1 MAELSGGGVAHA
13 VKDGIARVASAPAV
27 LGGTLVLTLVVVLP
41 PFLWLDFLVFAYD
54 QYLVVVLL
62 SPLGI
67 VFHWSQGA
75 GLTWL
80 VVWSFLAGGILD
92 RYARNRP
99 TRGRGFFGA
108 CGAHF
113 PAMLRLG
120 VVEWLFWRGAS
131 ALELGST
138 PGLVPKIAGLVA
150 GLLFLYARVR
160 IVVEDRRSAL
170 GALLAGGRFI
180 RRNPA
185 AVPMFLVFAAAV
197 WIFDWVWQR
206 VVPGMRDGG
215 WLPLVAVELLVALL
229 LSIVFASWASAIV
242 ALSGAAGSCVV
253 YCESTARVA
262 GIAGRGSDHQ
272 SVPIADSMTSRPFRN
287 ARILIVDD
295 EDANIEILQR
305 ILSRAGFT
313 RIEST
318 NDSREVGALYI
329 EHRPDLILLD
339 LHMPH
344 MDGLDVMDQLN
355 EIAEASY
362 LPILILSGDLTPEA
376 RREALSRGAKD
387 FVNKPFQQEELLL
400 RIKTLLET
408 RFLYIQIQSQNQL
421 LEAKVRE
428 RTRELVEAQIEIIER
443 LAVAAEFRDDNTGQ
457 HTHRVGQMSALLA
470 KQLGLHDTQVSLIRR
485 AAELHDVG
493 KIGVP
498 DTILMKMGKLTPDE
512 FEIVKTHTVIG
523 ARILSGGKFPL
534 LRLAEEIAFSHHER
548 WDGEGYARIRG
559 IDVPLAGRIVA
570 VADVF
575 DALTQQ
581 RPYKPAWPIAEAIA
595 EIDRQRERQFD
606 PAVVDAFL
614 RVIENS
620 PEKTS

>member
-1 MAELSGGGVAHA
+1 
-13 VKDGIARVASAPAV
+13 
-27 LGGTLVLTLVVVLP
+27 
-41 PFLWLDFLVFAYD
+41 
-54 QYLVVVLL
+54 
-62 SPLGI
+62 
-67 VFHWSQGA
+67 
-75 GLTWL
+75 
-80 VVWSFLAGGILD
+80 
-92 RYARNRP
+92 
-99 TRGRGFFGA
+99 
-108 CGAHF
+108 
-113 PAMLRLG
+113 
-120 VVEWLFWRGAS
+120 
-131 ALELGST
+131 
-138 PGLVPKIAGLVA
+138 
-150 GLLFLYARVR
+150 
-160 IVVEDRRSAL
+160 
-170 GALLAGGRFI
+170 
-180 RRNPA
+180 
-185 AVPMFLVFAAAV
+185 
-197 WIFDWVWQR
+197 
-206 VVPGMRDGG
+206 
-215 WLPLVAVELLVALL
+215 
-229 LSIVFASWASAIV
+229 
-242 ALSGAAGSCVV
+242 
-253 YCESTARVA
+253 
-262 GIAGRGSDHQ
+262 
-272 SVPIADSMTSRPFRN
+272 MTSRAFRN

-305 ILSRAGFT
+305 ILTRAGFT
-313 RIEST
+313 RIETT
-318 NDSREVGALYI
+318 NDSREVSALYI

-344 MDGLDVMDQLN
+344 LDGLDVMDQLN

-376 RREALSRGAKD
+376 RRDALSRGAKD

-443 LAVAAEFRDDNTGQ
+443 LAIAAEFRDDNTGQ

-470 KQLGLHDTQVSLIRR
+470 KQLGLADAQVSLIRR
-485 AAELHDVG
+485 AAALHDVG

-498 DTILMKMGKLTPDE
+498 DTILMKMGKLTPEE

-548 WDGEGYARIRG
+548 WDGEGYAHIRG

-581 RPYKPAWPIAEAIA
+581 RPYKPAWPVGEAIA

-614 RVIENS
+614 RVIQNS
-620 PEKTS
+620 PENTS

>member
-1 MAELSGGGVAHA
+1 
-13 VKDGIARVASAPAV
+13 
-27 LGGTLVLTLVVVLP
+27 
-41 PFLWLDFLVFAYD
+41 
-54 QYLVVVLL
+54 
-62 SPLGI
+62 
-67 VFHWSQGA
+67 
-75 GLTWL
+75 
-80 VVWSFLAGGILD
+80 
-92 RYARNRP
+92 
-99 TRGRGFFGA
+99 
-108 CGAHF
+108 
-113 PAMLRLG
+113 
-120 VVEWLFWRGAS
+120 
-131 ALELGST
+131 
-138 PGLVPKIAGLVA
+138 
-150 GLLFLYARVR
+150 
-160 IVVEDRRSAL
+160 
-170 GALLAGGRFI
+170 
-180 RRNPA
+180 
-185 AVPMFLVFAAAV
+185 
-197 WIFDWVWQR
+197 
-206 VVPGMRDGG
+206 
-215 WLPLVAVELLVALL
+215 
-229 LSIVFASWASAIV
+229 
-242 ALSGAAGSCVV
+242 
-253 YCESTARVA
+253 
-262 GIAGRGSDHQ
+262 
-272 SVPIADSMTSRPFRN
+272 MTSRQFKN

-305 ILSRAGFT
+305 ILARAGFA
-313 RIEST
+313 RVEST
-318 NDSREVGALYI
+318 NDSRQATPLYV

-344 MDGLDVMDQLN
+344 LDGLEVMDQLN

-376 RREALSRGAKD
+376 RRDALSRGAKD
-387 FVNKPFQQEELLL
+387 FVNKPFQQDELLL

-408 RFLYIQIQSQNQL
+408 RFLYIQIQGQNQL

-443 LAVAAEFRDDNTGQ
+443 LAIAAEFRDDNTGQ
-457 HTHRVGQMSALLA
+457 HTHRVGQMSALVA
-470 KQLGLHDTQVSLIRR
+470 KQVGLPDVQVSLIRR

-534 LRLAEEIAFSHHER
+534 LRLAEEVAFSHHER

-581 RPYKPAWPIAEAIA
+581 RPYKPAWPVAEAIG
-595 EIDRQRERQFD
+595 EIDRQRGRQFD

-620 PEKTS
+620 PVKPS